1 MNPASQNLPAR
12 NMGHACAVAASF
24 MLVISSLVLITPAP
38 EFSAA
43 RAVAYANVVG
53 GVLVASLVSQLAQA
67 RRVFGVLA
75 VVLVVLNLGAV
86 LAGVHSWWLIG
97 NAVWL
102 VIAAVLVS
110 RQEVS
115 EVV

>member
-1 MNPASQNLPAR
+1 MMQAADRNPTWS
-12 NMGHACAVAASF
+12 MGYACAVAASF

-43 RAVAYANVVG
+43 RAVAYVNVVG
-53 GVLVASLVSQLAQA
+53 GVLVASLVSQLTRA
-67 RRVFGVLA
+67 RRVFVVLA

-86 LAGVHSWWLIG
+86 LVGVHSWWLIG

-102 VIAAVLVS
+102 VIAIVLVS
-110 RQEVS
+110 RQEVR